1 MMSCNEKKNERR
13 TLRRQFLFEQE
24 TTESSIFFCFHSL
37 FSLFD
42 SPIVSFTM
50 APSKNT
56 QPSSRLQPKRKGSR
70 TVAKTAQN
78 DNFRPQST
86 GPRNRKKDIIDRCLA
101 EIEALPV
108 NPACNRVYRG
118 SSQKI
123 IEEYLELNHWL
134 TKDMIWSKR
143 KRRRK
148 KVHSEKKSPPNQ
160 NTKRLALD
168 QLTPVAKSGR
178 PLGTTHAAI
187 NESNRNFAAMKNNIT
202 VGWADKNK
210 RPKCTMKEWIH
221 RNQIEY
227 GFDTGKP
234 EKETSLLVHSRSH

>member
-1 MMSCNEKKNERR
+1 
-13 TLRRQFLFEQE
+13 LFEQE